1 MKTAKISV
9 YGNIAVYRNI
19 AMSVYN
25 CFILDTIM
33 LRIHLFSIFN
43 IKTPRALAALV
54 SLGILIVKK
63 LTNVLYYIP
72 NKHGMTSSPCQ
83 LYILIMSIKIRY
95 NINAYTWF
103 IILQY
108 VDICPIQTI
117 IDKETGIF
125 SILHRFI
132 GFDNRI

>member
-19 AMSVYN
+19 AMSVYT
-25 CFILDTIM
+25 CFRLDTIM

-54 SLGILIVKK
+54 SLGLLIVKK

-72 NKHGMTSSPCQ
+72 NKHGMTSSPC
-83 LYILIMSIKIRY
+83 
-95 NINAYTWF
+95 
-103 IILQY
+103 
-108 VDICPIQTI
+108 
-117 IDKETGIF
+117 
-125 SILHRFI
+125 
-132 GFDNRI
+132 